1 MSLIYLA
8 VSQSRT
14 ITATGYDYG
23 VPPSAQWAMC
33 LLSPVAL
40 ALAMDKVLFCGLFEN
55 HLESIMIIVSL
66 VILDIAV
73 KVIFFRVC
81 MVTTPI

>member
-1 MSLIYLA
+1 MYVCVLVCVCVCLGAVASFSTIILSLIYLA

-40 ALAMDKVLFCGLFEN
+40 ALAMDKVLSLHEN
-55 HLESIMIIVSL
+55 SL
-66 VILDIAV
+66 NLS
-73 KVIFFRVC
+73 
-81 MVTTPI
+81 